1 MTTASSVTKRQQ
13 MDKKIFTTELFLE
26 EINNLRVTQPRDK
39 DFKLYNLE

>member
-13 MDKKIFTTELFLE
+13 IDKKIFTTESFLE
-26 EINNLRVTQPRDK
+26 EINNLRVTQPKDK